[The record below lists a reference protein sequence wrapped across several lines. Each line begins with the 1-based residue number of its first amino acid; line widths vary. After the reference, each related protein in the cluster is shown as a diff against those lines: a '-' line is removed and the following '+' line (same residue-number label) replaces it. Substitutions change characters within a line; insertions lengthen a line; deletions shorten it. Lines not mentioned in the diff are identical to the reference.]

1 MKVRNIIWDTY
12 DPSEEPVSQ
21 EELDLPS
28 EVEIPEDVVATFENE
43 DDYIGW
49 LSDEYG
55 FCIISCN
62 YGEEPES
69 GKYLIDICCSW
80 DDAGSEVPVDGETV
94 DAAWRK
100 VQDLMLDEARIEVF
114 EKGLS
119 CSMSVNKQEM
129 FGEIVYD
136 DGSTCRYTI
145 TEQPSS
151 EDAYY
156 EKLL

>member
-1 MKVRNIIWDTY
+1 
-12 DPSEEPVSQ
+12 
-21 EELDLPS
+21 
-28 EVEIPEDVVATFENE
+28 
-43 DDYIGW
+43 
-49 LSDEYG
+49 
-55 FCIISCN
+55 
-62 YGEEPES
+62 
-69 GKYLIDICCSW
+69 
-80 DDAGSEVPVDGETV
+80 
-94 DAAWRK
+94 
-100 VQDLMLDEARIEVF
+100 MLDEARIEVF

-156 EKLL
+156 KNLL